1 LVQLLKY
8 GDRDDHVV
16 LGKVHD
22 GVVGVE
28 DYGSVQYKN
37 FPVFI
42 GFGFRHRQEQKRG
55 ECF

>member
-1 LVQLLKY
+1 LIQLLKY

-22 GVVGVE
+22 GVVGVQ
-28 DYGSVQYKN
+28 DNGRIQNKD
-37 FPVFI
+37 FPIFI
-42 GFGFRHRQEQKRG
+42 GFGFRHLQEKYRG